1 MSEAIYMHITKDH
14 NLLPNNTFGI
24 KAKADTFI
32 EYDSVEELQTLIPKI
47 QDKKV
52 LHIGGGSNLLFT
64 DDFHGVILHSRIKGM
79 EIVEETED
87 TVFLKVGAAVVW
99 DELVEQAV
107 CNGWYGIENLSLIPG
122 ETGAAAVQN
131 IGAYGVEAKD
141 VIFTVHT
148 IDPKTAEP
156 RIFKNEECEY
166 AYRHS
171 IFKAQLKG
179 RYAVTHV
186 TFRLSKQFEPKLN
199 YGNILQALG
208 DQEPTAQNVRN
219 AIIGTRN
226 EKLPDPKVMGNAG
239 SFFMNPV
246 VPHAKYEQLKSLYP
260 DMPAF
265 VMDHGVK
272 IPAGWLIE
280 QTGWKGKA
288 LGKAAVHDK
297 QALVLVNLGG
307 ADSSDIVRLSD
318 TVRKAV
324 YDKFG
329 IEISPEVNFI

>member
-1 MSEAIYMHITKDH
+1 MQKKTDY

-24 KAKADTFI
+24 NAKADIFM
-32 EYDSVEELQTLIPKI
+32 EYDSVEDLQDLMPEI
-47 QDKKV
+47 QDKRI

-64 DDFHGVILHSRIKGM
+64 DDFHGVILHSRIKG
-79 EIVEETED
+79 VEVVEQD
-87 TVFLKVGAAVVW
+87 SDHVLLKVGAAVVW
-99 DELVEQAV
+99 DQLVEMTV
-107 CNGWYGIENLSLIPG
+107 EKGWYGIENLSLIPG

-141 VIFTVHT
+141 VIQTVHT
-148 IDPKTAEP
+148 VDLKTGEIRLFQNAE
-156 RIFKNEECEY
+156 CQY

-171 IFKAQLKG
+171 IFKAELKG

-186 TFRLSKQFEPKLN
+186 TIRLSKIYEPKLN
-199 YGNILQALG
+199 YGNIRQALG
-208 DQEPTAQNVRN
+208 NAEVTAQNVRK
-219 AIIGTRN
+219 AIIDMRN
-226 EKLPDPKVMGNAG
+226 EKLPDPKVLGNAG

-246 VPHAKYEQLKSLYP
+246 VTHEKYEELKTRYP
-260 DMPAF
+260 DIPAF

-280 QTGWKGKA
+280 QSGWKGKA

-307 ADSSDIVRLSD
+307 ADATDIVALSD
-318 TVRKAV
+318 EVRKTV
-324 YDKFG
+324 SDKFG

>member
-1 MSEAIYMHITKDH
+1 MQKKTDY

-24 KAKADTFI
+24 NAKADIFM
-32 EYDSVEELQTLIPKI
+32 EYDSVGDLQDLMPEI
-47 QDKKV
+47 QDKRI

-64 DDFHGVILHSRIKGM
+64 DDFHGVILHSRIKG
-79 EIVEETED
+79 VEVVEQD
-87 TVFLKVGAAVVW
+87 SDHVLLKVGAAVVW
-99 DELVEQAV
+99 DQLVEMTV
-107 CNGWYGIENLSLIPG
+107 GKGWYGIENLSLIPG

-141 VIFTVHT
+141 VIQTVHT
-148 IDPKTAEP
+148 VDLKTGEIRLFQNAE
-156 RIFKNEECEY
+156 CQY

-171 IFKAQLKG
+171 IFKAELKG

-186 TFRLSKQFEPKLN
+186 TIRLSKIYEPKLN
-199 YGNILQALG
+199 YGNIRQALG
-208 DQEPTAQNVRN
+208 NAEVTAKNVRK
-219 AIIGTRN
+219 AIIDMRN
-226 EKLPDPKVMGNAG
+226 EKLPDPKVLGNAG

-246 VPHAKYEQLKSLYP
+246 VTHEKYEELKTRYP
-260 DMPAF
+260 DIPAF

-280 QTGWKGKA
+280 QSGWKGKA

-307 ADSSDIVRLSD
+307 ADATDIVALSD
-318 TVRKAV
+318 EVRKTV
-324 YDKFG
+324 SDKFG

>member
-1 MSEAIYMHITKDH
+1 MQKKTDY

-24 KAKADTFI
+24 NAKADIFM
-32 EYDSVEELQTLIPKI
+32 EYDSVEDLQDLMPEI
-47 QDKKV
+47 QDKRI

-64 DDFHGVILHSRIKGM
+64 DDFHGVILHSRIKG
-79 EIVEETED
+79 VEVVEQD
-87 TVFLKVGAAVVW
+87 SDHVLLKVGAAVVW
-99 DELVEQAV
+99 DQLVEMTV
-107 CNGWYGIENLSLIPG
+107 ETGWYGIENLSLIPG

-141 VIFTVHT
+141 VIQTVHT
-148 IDPKTAEP
+148 VDLKTGEIRLFQNAE
-156 RIFKNEECEY
+156 CQY

-171 IFKAQLKG
+171 IFKAELKG

-186 TFRLSKQFEPKLN
+186 TIRLSKIYEPKLN
-199 YGNILQALG
+199 YGNIRQALG
-208 DQEPTAQNVRN
+208 NAEVTAQNVRK
-219 AIIGTRN
+219 AIIDMRN
-226 EKLPDPKVMGNAG
+226 EKLPDPKVLGNAG

-246 VPHAKYEQLKSLYP
+246 VTHEKYEELKTRYP
-260 DMPAF
+260 DIPAF

-280 QTGWKGKA
+280 QSGWKGKA

-307 ADSSDIVRLSD
+307 ADANDIVALSD
-318 TVRKAV
+318 EVRKTV
-324 YDKFG
+324 SDKFG

>member
-1 MSEAIYMHITKDH
+1 MLKKTDY
-14 NLLPNNTFGI
+14 NLLSNNTFGI
-24 KAKADTFI
+24 DAKADFFM
-32 EYDSVEELQTLIPKI
+32 EYDSVEELKALLPEIR
-47 QDKKV
+47 DKKI

-64 DDFHGVILHSRIKGM
+64 GDFHGVILHSRIKGM
-79 EIVEETED
+79 EVVEQDSEH
-87 TVFLKVGAAVVW
+87 VLLKVGASVVW
-99 DELVEQAV
+99 DQLVEQTV
-107 CNGWYGIENLSLIPG
+107 ENGWYGIENLSLIPG

-141 VIFTVHT
+141 VIQTVHT
-148 IDPKTAEP
+148 VDLKTGEI
-156 RIFKNEECEY
+156 RLFQNEECQY

-171 IFKAQLKG
+171 IFKAELKG

-186 TFRLSKQFEPKLN
+186 TIRLSKIYDPKLN
-199 YGNILQALG
+199 YGNIRQALG
-208 DQEPTAQNVRN
+208 KSEVTAKNVRQ
-219 AIIGTRN
+219 AIIDMRN
-226 EKLPDPKVMGNAG
+226 EKLPDPKVLGNAG

-246 VPHAKYEQLKSLYP
+246 VTHEKYEELKSLYP
-260 DMPAF
+260 DIPAF

-280 QTGWKGKA
+280 QAGWKGKA

-307 ADSSDIVRLSD
+307 AAANDIVALSD
-318 TVRKAV
+318 EVRKTV
-324 YDKFG
+324 SEKFG